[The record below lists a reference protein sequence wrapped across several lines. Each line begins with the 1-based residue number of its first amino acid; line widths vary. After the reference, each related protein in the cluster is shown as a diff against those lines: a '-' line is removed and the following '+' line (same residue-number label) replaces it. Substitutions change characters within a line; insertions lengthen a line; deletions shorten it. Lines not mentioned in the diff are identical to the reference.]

1 MLLQTGLDRD
11 LEVALERVRHWEA
24 FFASSAAVLNW
35 SAESPG
41 TEPPTA
47 SAIRVMRKASPTFS
61 TVQAARVFALR
72 GAAQAGVPIVR
83 LQKLLGHATPH
94 MTLRYVK
101 HAPDR

>member
-1 MLLQTGLDRD
+1 VLLQTGLDRD

-47 SAIRVMRKASPTFS
+47 TLHDLRHTFG
-61 TVQAARVFALR
+61 VH
-72 GAAQAGVPIVR
+72 AAQAGVPIVR

-94 MTLRYVK
+94 MTCGT
-101 HAPDR
+101 